1 MKILLVQDWLRG
13 GGTER
18 QTVFLARSFAHSG
31 HAVTLLTFRPGGPL
45 AVEIVDTG
53 VTHRSIQPFDT
64 GLDWFA
70 PGLVRAARAAAPD
83 IVLCMGRMANCRA
96 AQLQRALPRAAVVAT
111 VRTGKPLPWL
121 YRRSLRTARHVVANS
136 EFARRTLVAQAGAAE
151 RCTVIPNALLYAG
164 LLDIEPAPSSP
175 PVILNVAQFRRGK
188 GHAELIAICAAL
200 PRTLDWK
207 LELVGDGPERA
218 RCERLAASSGI
229 ADRVVFHG
237 WQSDPARFYRSASI
251 AALASQPGYE
261 SLPNFLVE
269 AQCAGLPVVAFD
281 TDGVA
286 ECFRDGVSGILIP
299 AGDRTRFAA
308 ALNELLISRERC
320 TAMSAAA
327 RTWARKRFD
336 PERQVGA
343 YLELFERLSARS

>member
-1 MKILLVQDWLRG
+1 MKILLIQDRLRG

-18 QTVFLARSFAHSG
+18 QTVFLARAFARSG

-45 AVEIVDTG
+45 AAEIVDTG
-53 VTHRSIQPFDT
+53 VAHRVLQPFDT

-83 IVLCMGRMANCRA
+83 IILCMGRMANCRA

-151 RCTVIPNALLYAG
+151 LCTVIPNALLYAG

-188 GHAELIAICAAL
+188 GHAELITICATL
-200 PRTLDWK
+200 PHALDWT

-218 RCERLAASSGI
+218 RCERLAATSGI

-237 WQSDPARFYRSASI
+237 WQPDPTRFYRSASI

-286 ECFRDGVSGILIP
+286 ETFRDGVSGLLIP
-299 AGDRTRFAA
+299 AGDRERFAT
-308 ALNELLISRERC
+308 ALAELIRSADRRA
-320 TAMSAAA
+320 TMSAAA
-327 RTWARKRFD
+327 SAWARERFD

-343 YLELFERLSARS
+343 YLALFEQLRAQA